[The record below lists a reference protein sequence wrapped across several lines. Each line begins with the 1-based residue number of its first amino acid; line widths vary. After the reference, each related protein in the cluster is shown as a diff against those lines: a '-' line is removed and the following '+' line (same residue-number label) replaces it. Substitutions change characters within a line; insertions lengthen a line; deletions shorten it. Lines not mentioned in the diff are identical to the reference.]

1 MFLEKALDGREL
13 SPLVLA
19 YIGDSVYDLYIRSKL
34 VSEGNARVQE
44 LHSRATSRV
53 NAMAQCRTVHAIMEQ
68 LTEEEIA
75 VYKRGR
81 NAKSIHTPKRSI
93 VLEYRHATG
102 LEALLGYLYV
112 TGREERLREIL
123 DLCYNQDFSSQMT
136 GKEEI
141 K

>member
-1 MFLEKALDGREL
+1 MFLEDALDAREL

-19 YIGDSVYDLYIRSKL
+19 YIGDSVYDLYVRSRL

-44 LHSRATSRV
+44 LHSRATARV
-53 NAMAQCRTVHAIMEQ
+53 NATAQCCTVHHIMDH

-81 NAKSIHTPKRSI
+81 NAKSIHAPKRSI

-102 LEALLGYLYV
+102 LEALLGYLYL
-112 TGREERLREIL
+112 TGQKARLSEIL
-123 DLCYNQDFSSQMT
+123 ALCYETDPSS
-136 GKEEI
+136 EDE
-141 K
+141 